1 MTKNKNFLSRLKNLE
16 AFHKHIINSIE
27 EVTEKTEMRLGKI
40 ETKLFRF
47 ADKLM
52 MLDFSV
58 SEKRKAA
65 QEKVE
70 AKIKSNRDQQETDM
84 NILKE
89 QFESQI
95 KCIELQLVTKEKQIA
110 ELEIIVNK
118 KEESMKTNLKNVI
131 RIETS
136 KNAKKINT
144 SDEKMS
150 DIVKRVDEVEE
161 KIKVIDDF
169 STKAKKSSKVTIKF
183 DQCEQEV
190 NTKTELEMHI
200 QNSHEV
206 YQLKCNECDKKFI
219 TEWRL
224 KKHITVNHGKKRERN
239 CHYFNSNTRCP
250 FEELGCK
257 FQHVVSNTYKFG
269 DECRFNMCQF
279 KHY

>member
-95 KCIELQLVTKEKQIA
+95 KCIEKCH
-110 ELEIIVNK
+110 
-118 KEESMKTNLKNVI
+118 KN
-131 RIETS
+131 
-136 KNAKKINT
+136 
-144 SDEKMS
+144 
-150 DIVKRVDEVEE
+150 
-161 KIKVIDDF
+161 
-169 STKAKKSSKVTIKF
+169 
-183 DQCEQEV
+183 
-190 NTKTELEMHI
+190 
-200 QNSHEV
+200 
-206 YQLKCNECDKKFI
+206 
-219 TEWRL
+219 
-224 KKHITVNHGKKRERN
+224 
-239 CHYFNSNTRCP
+239 
-250 FEELGCK
+250 
-257 FQHVVSNTYKFG
+257 
-269 DECRFNMCQF
+269 
-279 KHY
+279 

>member
-1 MTKNKNFLSRLKNLE
+1 
-16 AFHKHIINSIE
+16 
-27 EVTEKTEMRLGKI
+27 MRLDKI

-47 ADKLM
+47 EDKLM

-70 AKIKSNRDQQETDM
+70 AKIPSNTDEQETDM

-95 KCIELQLVTKEKQIA
+95 KHIELQLDTKEKQTA
-110 ELEIIVNK
+110 ELKIIVNK

-144 SDEKMS
+144 SDEKMN
-150 DIVKRVDEVEE
+150 DIVKRVDEVKE

-169 STKAKKSSKVTIKF
+169 STKAKKSPKVTIKC

-190 NTKTELEMHI
+190 NTKT
-200 QNSHEV
+200 
-206 YQLKCNECDKKFI
+206 
-219 TEWRL
+219 
-224 KKHITVNHGKKRERN
+224 
-239 CHYFNSNTRCP
+239 
-250 FEELGCK
+250 
-257 FQHVVSNTYKFG
+257 
-269 DECRFNMCQF
+269 
-279 KHY
+279 

>member
-1 MTKNKNFLSRLKNLE
+1 MVVKMTKNKNFLSRLKYLE
-16 AFHKHIINSIE
+16 AFHKNIINSIE
-27 EVTEKTEMRLGKI
+27 KVTEKTEMRLVKI
-40 ETKLFRF
+40 ETKSFRCE
-47 ADKLM
+47 DKLM

-144 SDEKMS
+144 SDEKMN
-150 DIVKRVDEVEE
+150 DIVKRVDKVEE
-161 KIKVIDDF
+161 KIKVINDF
-169 STKAKKSSKVTIKF
+169 STKAKKSPKVTIKC
-183 DQCEQEV
+183 DQCEQ
-190 NTKTELEMHI
+190 
-200 QNSHEV
+200 
-206 YQLKCNECDKKFI
+206 
-219 TEWRL
+219 
-224 KKHITVNHGKKRERN
+224 
-239 CHYFNSNTRCP
+239 
-250 FEELGCK
+250 
-257 FQHVVSNTYKFG
+257 
-269 DECRFNMCQF
+269 
-279 KHY
+279 